1 MFDMT
6 VPLTLANVLT
16 IIVIIGSV
24 FGAVLK
30 FNNDINKKAD
40 KSLADRINENLQIL
54 SGKIDVTNSKLEKIA
69 SELQEYKES
78 FHQLEK
84 EFLVMNA
91 EHKKNH

>member
-6 VPLTLANVLT
+6 ITMGNVLT

-24 FGAVLK
+24 FGAILK
-30 FNNDINKKAD
+30 FNNDVHKKAD
-40 KSLADRINENLQIL
+40 KDVVDRINENLQIL
-54 SGKIDVTNSKLEKIA
+54 SGKIDVTNNKLDTITK
-69 SELQEYKES
+69 ELQEYKES

-84 EFLVMNA
+84 EFLVMNT

>member
-6 VPLTLANVLT
+6 VPLTLANILT

-30 FNNDINKKAD
+30 FNNELNKKAD

-54 SGKIDVTNSKLEKIA
+54 SGKIDVTNSKLEKI
-69 SELQEYKES
+69 SVELQEYKEI

-84 EFLVMNA
+84 EFLVMNS